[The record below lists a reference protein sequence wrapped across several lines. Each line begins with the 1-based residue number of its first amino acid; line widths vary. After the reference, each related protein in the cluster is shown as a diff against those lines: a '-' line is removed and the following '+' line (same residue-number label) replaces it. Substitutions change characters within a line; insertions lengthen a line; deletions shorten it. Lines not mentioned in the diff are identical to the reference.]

1 MKYGCVASGPF
12 VVTVQPFTERCQ
24 SSATPSQSA
33 AEDASPLTRARSAA
47 AARPAI
53 SAAIVEGEKPPCSS
67 QRSDPNA
74 GPREIRKFAAG
85 LMWFAYSAASV
96 SPSCCAIRIGY
107 ATSSSCVP
115 NESGAGLPLTR
126 LFRGIDPSG
135 SCWRSKRK
143 SVAARAVAR
152 SPAATRPVQ
161 VS

>member
-143 SVAARAVAR
+143 SVAARAVAM